1 MVLDDSASAVSPGE
15 RVHVVTRPL
24 FEGDVRRHFV
34 GECTKVTENTIRV
47 EGYAFIYDTAKNG
60 YERRPEKRTRVFSLS
75 DGNLI
80 ITVLAGDVAVDS
92 LKYARANER
101 LVLTDGK
108 SILLDINEFGAK
120 R

>member
-1 MVLDDSASAVSPGE
+1 MLDDSASAVSPGE
-15 RVHVVTRPL
+15 RVHVITRRL
-24 FEGDVRRHFV
+24 FEGDLRRHFV
-34 GECTKVTENTIRV
+34 GECTKVTENAIRL
-47 EGYAFIYDTAKNG
+47 EGYAFIYDSEKNV
-60 YERRPEKRTRVFSLS
+60 YERRPEKRTRIFSLS

-80 ITVLAGDVAVDS
+80 ITVLSADTALDT
-92 LKYARANER
+92 LKYARAKDR